1 MEKLNDY
8 IAFIEELK
16 QTILTARQRA
26 IWAVNAQMLELYW
39 NIGKKILDQ
48 QAQMGWGAKVI
59 DTISEDLKSQFPDMK
74 GLSPRNLK
82 YMRAFAEAYPERAFV
97 QEPLAQIS
105 WYHHITLLQKVK
117 DEKTRYWYMEQAV
130 QHGWSRNVMVHKIE
144 AQLHKRTATIGSNF
158 QATLPDTQSNLAQ
171 QIFKDEYIFDFIALD
186 EIRYERELEKE
197 LVNYITDF
205 LLELGKGF
213 AFVGKQHRLTV
224 DGQEFYIDL
233 LFYHIKLKCFV
244 VVELKI
250 DEFKPEYVGKLNF
263 YLSAV
268 DDLLKTDTD
277 NPSIG
282 LLLCKSKK
290 RFVVEYSLR
299 NYHKPIGVAS
309 YFPNDEK
316 LKESLPSET
325 DLQNFVTKITHL
337 KQKNE

>member
-1 MEKLNDY
+1 MEKLEDY
-8 IAFIEELK
+8 ISFLEDLK
-16 QTILTARQRA
+16 QTILTTRQKA

-39 NIGKKILDQ
+39 VIGKKILTQ
-48 QAQMGWGAKVI
+48 QTQLGWGAKVI
-59 DTISEDLKSQFPDMK
+59 ENLAADLKMLFPEMK

-82 YMRAFAEAYPERAFV
+82 YMRAFAEAYPNEAFV
-97 QEPLAQIS
+97 QVPLAQIS
-105 WYHHITLLQKVK
+105 WYHHITLLDKVK
-117 DEKTRYWYMEQAV
+117 EEKIRYWYIEQAY
-130 QHGWSRNVMVHKIE
+130 QNGWSRNVMVHKIE
-144 AQLHKRTATIGSNF
+144 AKMHEKTKILPNNF
-158 QATLPDTQSNLAQ
+158 NHTLPNTQSDLAL
-171 QIFKDEYIFDFIALD
+171 QIFKDEYIFDFVALD
-186 EIRYERELEKE
+186 ELQYERELEKE
-197 LVNYITDF
+197 LVKNITEF

-213 AFVGKQHRLTV
+213 AFVGKQHRLTIE
-224 DGQEFYIDL
+224 GQEFYIDL

-268 DDLLKTDTD
+268 DDLLKSDTD

-299 NYHKPIGVAS
+299 NYQKPIGVAS
-309 YFPNDEK
+309 YFPTEEK
-316 LKESLPSET
+316 LKDALPSET

-337 KQKNE
+337 KN